1 MAHLT
6 TLGFTKLDEVEHN
19 EHWGRRE
26 VDDGDD
32 GGGDDD
38 DDDDVTEAPT
48 PQRGG
53 ERQRAQRLRARS
65 RASPLP

>member
-1 MAHLT
+1 M
-6 TLGFTKLDEVEHN
+6 KLDKFFQTRV
-19 EHWGRRE
+19 GDDGD
-26 VDDGDD
+26 DDGDD
-32 GGGDDD
+32 GD

-65 RASPLP
+65 RASPLL